1 MEEPISFDVYG
12 IIDTENRV
20 KAVSETLESG
30 IYSSEINARKS
41 INEAIRKDK
50 FTIISRKTGWGT
62 AHKFIETCDWA
73 DKLTLCQEMYYPGGE
88 KSFCKEHNLHYG
100 GILGCH
106 VCRNF
111 FKK

>member
-41 INEAIRKDK
+41 N
-50 FTIISRKTGWGT
+50 
-62 AHKFIETCDWA
+62 FIVG
-73 DKLTLCQEMYYPGGE
+73 L
-88 KSFCKEHNLHYG
+88 HNKKAL
-100 GILGCH
+100 
-106 VCRNF
+106 F
-111 FKK
+111 FVIC